1 MKESMHVNWVAED
14 GLVESI
20 KSVVK
25 EYKETRGLIV
35 RPSGGSLHKSH
46 VCHMYVFAYSLSKC
60 VSLVRLLWENRQLWP
75 SCASTTN
82 FIMSRWL
89 MLFRRPWRDM

>member
-1 MKESMHVNWVAED
+1 MRESMHVNWVAED

-35 RPSGGSLHKSH
+35 RPNSGSLHRSR
-46 VCHMYVFAYSLSKC
+46 VCHLYVFAYSLSKC
-60 VSLVRLLWENRQLWP
+60 VYLVHLLWENQRLWP

-82 FIMSRWL
+82 FITSRWL